1 MNCVVKIAIAL
12 LASVGLVVS
21 ASACGSSA
29 GSSSGSSN
37 SSDADGVINVV
48 ASVNQ
53 WGTVAQALGGE
64 NVSVESIINS
74 TNVEAH
80 DYEPTTADVAK
91 LQKAQIIVVNG
102 ADYDSWAVKAA
113 ESTGATVVNVAEAGG
128 VENGENPHVWFS
140 AQVREAAAK
149 AIVDAY
155 KQASPDKSDAFEKL
169 YESWRS
175 EESALDE
182 KISNVKESAGGLT
195 YAATESVAEYLADDL
210 GLADATPTGYARA
223 VSNEG
228 EPTPADV
235 KNFIEA
241 LSSGRV
247 ELLVVNTQEGT
258 DLTSRITDAAKSA
271 NVPMVGLTEQMPD
284 DFDSLTAWME
294 SLVGEFE
301 KAVR

>member
-12 LASVGLVVS
+12 LASVGLVAS

-210 GLADATPTGYARA
+210 GLADATPTGYAQA

-258 DLTSRITDAAKSA
+258 DLTNRITDAAKSA
-271 NVPMVGLTEQMPD
+271 NVPMVELTEQMPD

-301 KAVR
+301 KVVR

>member
-12 LASVGLVVS
+12 LASVGLVAS

-64 NVSVESIINS
+64 NVSVESVINS

-258 DLTSRITDAAKSA
+258 DLTNRITDAAKSA